1 MKEHDFQNQIRLE
14 LSKLGYITF
23 RTNVGKVKLH
33 DGRWFDTGLP
43 VGFSDLIAL
52 KNGKTYFIE
61 LKQGKRMATKEQI
74 NFIEQM
80 KRNGFSAGIAYNMN
94 DVLNI
99 LKVDN
104 N

>member
-1 MKEHDFQNQIRLE
+1 MKEHAFQNQVRLE
-14 LSKLGYITF
+14 LSKIGYITF

-33 DGRWFDTGLP
+33 DGRWFETGLP
-43 VGFSDLIAL
+43 VGFSDIIAL

-61 LKQGKRMATKEQI
+61 LKQGKRMATKEQL

-80 KRNGFSAGIAYNMN
+80 KRNGFSAGIAYNMD
-94 DVLNI
+94 DVLKI
-99 LKVDN
+99 IN